1 MNWLAR
7 LVGLAFLVLIP
18 MTAAGTTRSASGASA
33 HPVPDESVDFVRFNG
48 AVYLSLAYLAGA
60 DPAGPPPALD
70 AARLGPVVGRVI
82 TDRIDRNAEI
92 AYPNEP
98 CSWGS
103 PDGTAPRLAV
113 GDELYAVRGYT
124 TMFRLAARHDGEV
137 VLYQVWC
144 SDWAKVGADLFDIRT
159 RVERISVTGD
169 LSESSGWATIGDRAA
184 VDGLVDM
191 LLAGRVLPEE
201 PASTAQ
207 VSHQLIVHLDDGT
220 AFRASTTAG
229 AFLWGLGVVE
239 VPAAFDEALARAWTG
254 HLAAGGTP
262 AAISVDPTA

>member
-1 MNWLAR
+1 MNGLAR
-7 LVGLAFLVLIP
+7 LVGVAFLALLP
-18 MTAAGTTRSASGASA
+18 MTAAGTTSSASGGSA
-33 HPVPDESVDFVRFNG
+33 HPVPDEPVDFVRFNG
-48 AVYLSLAYLAGA
+48 AVYLSLAHLAGP
-60 DPAGPPPALD
+60 DPARPSPSIEAE
-70 AARLGPVVGRVI
+70 RLGPVVGRVV
-82 TDRIDRNAEI
+82 TDRVDRNAEV

-113 GDELYAVRGYT
+113 GDELYAVRDYT
-124 TMFRLAARHDGEV
+124 TMFRLAARRGGEV

-191 LLAGRVLPEE
+191 LLAGRILSEE
-201 PASTAQ
+201 PAPTSPP
-207 VSHQLIVHLDDGT
+207 SHQLILHLDDGT
-220 AFRASTTAG
+220 AFRASAAAG
-229 AFLWGLGVVE
+229 AFLWGLGAVA
-239 VPAAFDEALARAWTG
+239 VPPAFDEGLDRAWTG
-254 HLAAGGTP
+254 HLGVGTP
-262 AAISVDPTA
+262 AATGPDRAA